1 MSIWTVQTLDTH
13 EERIEAA
20 MLATESGALIALSE
34 EGLMV
39 RAWAPGQWLSMRLH
53 SGIEA
58 HPAGKGNARDNV
70 LVGLPRG

>member
-1 MSIWTVQTLDTH
+1 MSIWTVQTVGAH

-20 MLATESGALIALSE
+20 VLGTESGVLVALSE

-58 HPAGKGNARDNV
+58 HPAGKGNASQNV

>member
-1 MSIWTVQTLDTH
+1 MSIWTVQTVDTH
-13 EERIEAA
+13 EQVIEAE
-20 MLATESGALIALSE
+20 MLATESGALVAFSE
-34 EGLMV
+34 AGLMV